1 MKGLFVIFFT
11 SLFYV
16 LVLKLS
22 TAADTL
28 AASQF
33 IVGSD
38 TLVSSSQSFEL
49 GLFPTGNSR
58 AWYLG
63 IWYKNF
69 PDIVVWVAN
78 RENPLADSYGAMM
91 LSKNGSLVLLDQMN
105 RTIWSS
111 SPSREAED
119 PVAQLLETGNLVVID
134 KAVTSSE
141 SYIWQ
146 SFDFPSDT
154 LLPEMRLL
162 LNFKTGPN
170 QFLTSWKNASDP
182 SLGLYTY
189 KIDHPVLPQLVLAQG
204 SKKEFRSGPWNGLRF
219 TGLPVS
225 SNEILKPSYVYN
237 TNELYYIYEAN
248 DNSIITRLKLT
259 ETGEMQRLVLNKGS
273 TEWGVM
279 YTLQNDRC
287 DNYGECGANSICKIN
302 RTPICECL
310 QGFVPKSQQ
319 EWEVLN
325 RTSGCKRETL
335 LDCQKGE
342 GFLKFQNMKLPDLLD
357 FSVNNSMSFKECEA
371 ECLKNCSCVAYAKSN
386 MSSGGIGCL
395 MWFGELIDMREFVDE
410 VSDQDL
416 YIRMP
421 ASELGNSTSQK
432 DKRVVLISVIS
443 AASVLLFLGLLCRC
457 IVLNKRAK
465 RKGSRSSKEDIQLP
479 LFDFHTIEIGTNYFS
494 WQNKLGE
501 GGFGPVYKANLRQ
514 EELVAV
520 KRLSRGSGQG
530 LEEFRNEVTMI
541 ANLQHRNLVKLL
553 GCCIEGEERM
563 LIYEYMPNKSLD
575 FFIFDQN
582 RKKLLNWQKRF
593 DIIMGIARGLLY
605 LHQDSRLRIIHRDL
619 KSSNILLDRD
629 LIPKISDFGIA
640 RIFEH
645 DQTEGKTKR
654 VIGTYGYMS
663 PEYTIDGK
671 FSVKS
676 DVFSFGVL
684 LLEIVSSGKNT
695 GFNHPDHN
703 HNLLGHAWLLW
714 NNNKGL
720 ELIDPCLEYSYVDY
734 EVLRC
739 IQVGLL
745 CVQKLP
751 NDRPAMSSAVFML
764 CNEGATLPEPKE
776 PGFFTERS
784 SIDNKT
790 LTGGARSH
798 TGLTI
803 TISTLE
809 AR

>member
-1 MKGLFVIFFT
+1 MKCLFVIVCT
-11 SLFYV
+11 SLYYFSV
-16 LVLKLS
+16 LNLS

-28 AASQF
+28 AASQS

-38 TLVSSSQSFEL
+38 TLVSSGQSFEL
-49 GLFPTGNSR
+49 GLFSTGNSG

-78 RENPLADSYGAMM
+78 RENPLANSYGAMT

-105 RTIWSS
+105 STIWSS

-119 PVAQLLETGNLVVID
+119 PVAQLLDTGNLVVID
-134 KAVTSSE
+134 KALTSSE

-154 LLPEMRLL
+154 LLPGMRLL

-170 QFLTSWKNASDP
+170 QFLTSWENASDP

-189 KIDHPVLPQLVLAQG
+189 KIENIVLPQLVLAQG
-204 SKKEFRSGPWNGLRF
+204 SKKQFRSGPWNGLRF
-219 TGLPVS
+219 TGLPDS
-225 SNEILKPSYVYN
+225 SNEILQPSYVYN
-237 TNELYYIYEAN
+237 TNELYYIYKAN
-248 DNSIITRLKLT
+248 DNSVITRSKLT
-259 ETGEMQRLVLNKGS
+259 ETGEVQKLVLNKGS
-273 TEWGVM
+273 TEWAVM

-287 DNYGECGANSICKIN
+287 DNYGECGANGICKVD

-310 QGFVPKSQQ
+310 QGFVPKSHQ

-325 RTSGCKRETL
+325 WSSGCKRETP
-335 LDCQKGE
+335 LDCQKEE
-342 GFLKFQNMKLPDLLD
+342 GFLKFQNIKLPDLLD
-357 FSVNNSMSFKECEA
+357 FSVNNSMNIKECEA
-371 ECLKNCSCVAYAKSN
+371 ECLKDCSCVAYAKSN
-386 MSSGGIGCL
+386 MSTGGIGCL
-395 MWFGELIDMREFVDE
+395 MWFGELIDMREFIDE
-410 VSDQDL
+410 VNDQDL

-421 ASELGNSTSQK
+421 ASELGNTSQK
-432 DKRVVLISVIS
+432 DKRVVLILVIS
-443 AASVLLFLGLLCRC
+443 AAAVLLFLGLSCWC
-457 IVLNKRAK
+457 IVLKKRAK
-465 RKGSRSSKEDIQLP
+465 LKGSRSSKEDIELP

-514 EELVAV
+514 DELVAV

-530 LEEFRNEVTMI
+530 LKEFRNEVTMI

-619 KSSNILLDRD
+619 KSSNILLDD
-629 LIPKISDFGIA
+629 ELAPKISDFGIA
-640 RIFEH
+640 RIFEQN
-645 DQTEGKTKR
+645 QTEGKTKR

-684 LLEIVSSGKNT
+684 LLEIISGRKNI

-714 NNNKGL
+714 NKNKVL
-720 ELIDPCLEYSYVDY
+720 ELLDPCLEYSYMEY
-734 EVLRC
+734 EVLRS

-751 NDRPAMSSAVFML
+751 NDRPEMSSAVFML
-764 CNEGATLPEPKE
+764 CNEEATLPEPKE

-784 SIDNKT
+784 SVDSET
-790 LTGGARSH
+790 LTGGGRSQ